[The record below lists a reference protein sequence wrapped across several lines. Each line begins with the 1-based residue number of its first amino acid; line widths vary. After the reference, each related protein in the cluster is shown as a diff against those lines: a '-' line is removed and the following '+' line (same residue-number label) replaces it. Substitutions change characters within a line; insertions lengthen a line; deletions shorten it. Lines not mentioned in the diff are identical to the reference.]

1 MSFLFLILGSLST
14 VIASV
19 IVLTEPI
26 DQTKSMFFVL
36 GSFVLTIGSIVISRL
51 NRIEKRL
58 E

>member
-1 MSFLFLILGSLST
+1 MSFLFLVLGSLST
-14 VIASV
+14 IIASV

-36 GSFVLTIGSIVISRL
+36 GSFILVIGSIVISQL

-58 E
+58 K